1 MRRRRWLPGSEVLY
15 LFFQWSRQPNVPT
28 LGHATRGVRLSCNGM
43 CWSGLCHNEVILG
56 ASDPPETPLP
66 MNYSATLSPI
76 LQALLMSSLG
86 WLLSLMEDEGHSDWH

>member
-1 MRRRRWLPGSEVLY
+1 MLY

-43 CWSGLCHNEVILG
+43 HWLGVCHNEAILD

-86 WLLSLMEDEGHSDWH
+86 WPLSLMEDSPPTETQR

>member
-1 MRRRRWLPGSEVLY
+1 MRCCRWLPGSEVLY

-43 CWSGLCHNEVILG
+43 RWSGVCHNEAILS
-56 ASDPPETPLP
+56 ASDSPETPLT

-76 LQALLMSSLG
+76 LQALLVSSPG
-86 WLLSLMEDEGHSDWH
+86 WLLSLMEDEGYSEWH